1 MFAQKSLKEN
11 EKKLLKRALTVME
24 FICGTSFQ
32 EFIMDVQNED
42 INFLDKVFARENL
55 SYTADG
61 RLWKSPISL
70 AIS

>member
-1 MFAQKSLKEN
+1 MFAKKSLTKI
-11 EKKLLKRALTVME
+11 EKNSLKRALNGVE

-32 EFIMDVQNED
+32 EFDMNSKNED